1 MLFLIDSTSN
11 NLNISN
17 QNGLFYFFM
26 IFSKRRGRITRKL
39 LKPVESWHFFA
50 RTVVAFSASAVF
62 QGLGLCTLY
71 RQ

>member
-26 IFSKRRGRITRKL
+26 IFSKL
-39 LKPVESWHFFA
+39 
-50 RTVVAFSASAVF
+50 FSLFYDIFYFLFSKNNA
-62 QGLGLCTLY
+62 
-71 RQ
+71 

>member
-26 IFSKRRGRITRKL
+26 IFSKRRGRITREL
-39 LKPVESWHFFA
+39 LKRVES
-50 RTVVAFSASAVF
+50 
-62 QGLGLCTLY
+62 
-71 RQ
+71 

>member
-1 MLFLIDSTSN
+1 MLFLIDFTSN

-17 QNGLFYFFM
+17 QYGLLYFL
-26 IFSKRRGRITRKL
+26 IFSKRRGRITREL
-39 LKPVESWHFFA
+39 LKRVESWHFFA

-62 QGLGLCTLY
+62 QGLDLCTLS